1 MTSGQRLSNALLF
14 RWSIAPSH
22 ASPEAGQG
30 MAPLNPPGLR
40 PDPTASLRVLRR
52 FAALSKILSRVE
64 GSEALRAEGSRSPRR
79 GLSDESNGCVK
90 LLFSCLSTQSQH
102 FFVPSSCL
110 GVLRGEKLR
119 RPHTRATHEV
129 HPVRRLFENA
139 KKLTKTPNH
148 PPQKNENRRKFLIR
162 PAQKRSFTR
171 KRSQARTSAQ
181 KSRTG
186 ALRRA

>member
-1 MTSGQRLSNALLF
+1 MLHRLCVKHDERATACERALS
-14 RWSIAPSH
+14 WTSIAPSH
-22 ASPEAGQG
+22 ALPEAGQG
-30 MAPLNPPGLR
+30 MAPPNPPGLR
-40 PDPTASLRVLRR
+40 PNPTALLRDLCD
-52 FAALSKILSRVE
+52 LCDLC
-64 GSEALRAEGSRSPRR
+64 G
-79 GLSDESNGCVK
+79 K
-90 LLFSCLSTQSQH
+90 LPFPCIPTQSRL

-110 GVLRGEKLR
+110 GDLRGEKLR
-119 RPHTRATHEV
+119 RPHTRAPSRL

-186 ALRRA
+186 ALWRA

>member
-22 ASPEAGQG
+22 ASPEAGRS
-30 MAPLNPPGLR
+30 MAPPNRRARAEPCPDLR
-40 PDPTASLRVLRR
+40 PDPTASLRDLCDLCGELP
-52 FAALSKILSRVE
+52 F
-64 GSEALRAEGSRSPRR
+64 
-79 GLSDESNGCVK
+79 
-90 LLFSCLSTQSQH
+90 FCLSTQSRL

-110 GVLRGEKLR
+110 GDLRGEKLR
-119 RPHTRATHEV
+119 RPHTRAPSRL

-148 PPQKNENRRKFLIR
+148 PPQKNENRSKFLIR
-162 PAQKRSFTR
+162 PAQKRSFTQT
-171 KRSQARTSAQ
+171 RSAAHTSAQ

-186 ALRRA
+186 ALWRA